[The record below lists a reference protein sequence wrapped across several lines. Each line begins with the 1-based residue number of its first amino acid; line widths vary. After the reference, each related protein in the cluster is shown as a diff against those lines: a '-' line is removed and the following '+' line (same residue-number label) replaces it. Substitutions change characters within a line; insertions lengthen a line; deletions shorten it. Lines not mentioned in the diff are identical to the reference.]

1 MNLTS
6 ELSWVGLGGLW
17 NKGLGPGLD
26 KNVFPAKLFM
36 HIECQSIC
44 QYFFSVLFYRVQ
56 KGDIGKTNN
65 ILLSGVGVLMAFF
78 QILYCSKPWKNIS
91 CTHCCGTKQ
100 KEESRKV
107 KEKDHFN
114 SDVIKIRSF
123 NEFTQP
129 QSRQLGTIPE
139 FSRNVSTRRL
149 SLEEVD
155 G

>member
-1 MNLTS
+1 MSFLRSYLCT
-6 ELSWVGLGGLW
+6 LSANQYANISSV
-17 NKGLGPGLD
+17 
-26 KNVFPAKLFM
+26 
-36 HIECQSIC
+36 CCSIC
-44 QYFFSVLFYRVQ
+44 RVQ
-56 KGDIGKTNN
+56 KGDIEKTNN

>member
-1 MNLTS
+1 MISGGGTRVSDQGLTKMS
-6 ELSWVGLGGLW
+6 FLRSYLCTLSANQYANISSVCCS
-17 NKGLGPGLD
+17 
-26 KNVFPAKLFM
+26 
-36 HIECQSIC
+36 IE
-44 QYFFSVLFYRVQ
+44 YKKVTL
-56 KGDIGKTNN
+56 KKN
-65 ILLSGVGVLMAFF
+65 ILLSGIGVLMAFF

-107 KEKDHFN
+107 EEKDHSN
-114 SDVIKIRSF
+114 SAVIKIRSF

-129 QSRQLGTIPE
+129 QSRQLGTITE